1 MPPRTAES
9 ARAYHSPK
17 FEKIEEVAQEM
28 ADASLEHPA
37 PASKVSFE
45 VPRDLRREFAGAIA
59 ARNEADGRARA
70 AREIADRADRLMRE
84 AGDERLKT
92 ELEAAQRAATH
103 RHKVTL
109 TSNMLLQKCITRR
122 EDQRDGR

>member
-1 MPPRTAES
+1 MHIVETHHPVAPQPTVAATAPS
-9 ARAYHSPK
+9 AA
-17 FEKIEEVAQEM
+17 E
-28 ADASLEHPA
+28 
-37 PASKVSFE
+37 
-45 VPRDLRREFAGAIA
+45 LRRELAGAIA

-70 AREIADRADRLMRE
+70 ARELADRADRLMRE